1 MSNAR
6 IVVLAIALGAGGL
19 AASLP
24 AGSAAQAKM
33 LAQARQTGAPASA
46 LRGIAVADPVDNLSE
61 DQASRPSESVNGVR
75 QRVAIL
81 TTAQK

>member
-6 IVVLAIALGAGGL
+6 IVVLAIALGAGD
-19 AASLP
+19 ATASLP
-24 AGSAAQAKM
+24 AGPTAQAKT
-33 LAQARQTGAPASA
+33 LAQARPTGAPVSV
-46 LRGIAVADPVDNLSE
+46 LHGIAVADAIDNLSE

-75 QRVAIL
+75 RRAAIL

>member
-6 IVVLAIALGAGGL
+6 IVVLAIALGAGD
-19 AASLP
+19 ATASLP
-24 AGSAAQAKM
+24 ARPTAQAKT
-33 LAQARQTGAPASA
+33 LAQARQTGAPVSV
-46 LRGIAVADPVDNLSE
+46 LHGIAVADAVDNLSE

-75 QRVAIL
+75 QRAAIL

>member
-6 IVVLAIALGAGGL
+6 IVVLAIALGAGGVT
-19 AASLP
+19 ASLP
-24 AGSAAQAKM
+24 AGSAAQAKT
-33 LAQARQTGAPASA
+33 LAHARQTGTPASA
-46 LRGIAVADPVDNLSE
+46 LHGIAVADAVDNLSE

-75 QRVAIL
+75 QRAAIL